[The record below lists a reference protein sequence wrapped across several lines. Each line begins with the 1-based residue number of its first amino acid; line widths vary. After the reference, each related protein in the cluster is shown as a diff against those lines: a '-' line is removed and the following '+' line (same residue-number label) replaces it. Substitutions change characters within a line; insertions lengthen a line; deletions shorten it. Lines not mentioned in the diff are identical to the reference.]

1 MYACFLKYPYTHTH
15 AYIYYIYRCAE
26 ILFCWYSFIFE
37 THLFISPRA
46 TLRNPRGLLIAY
58 ARSLW
63 SQHLA
68 TSDRQVRGFSWW
80 FNGDLMGISWDI
92 SYIYDVHYNQQ
103 SDSFNPY
110 FSFGMCLELGPR
122 GLVFFPGLI
131 SHLHS
136 LGGPTW
142 THLPAPSGPVL
153 RWSPI
158 STPSPWAPKTWSTS
172 PCRLSR

>member
-1 MYACFLKYPYTHTH
+1 VQRYYFVDTLLFLKHIYLLAH
-15 AYIYYIYRCAE
+15 ALHWGTPE
-26 ILFCWYSFIFE
+26 VSSL
-37 THLFISPRA
+37 PMQ
-46 TLRNPRGLLIAY
+46 
-58 ARSLW
+58 RSLW

-80 FNGDLMGISWDI
+80 FNGDLMGISWKYHGI
-92 SYIYDVHYNQQ
+92 YHIYIYDVHYNQQ

-122 GLVFFPGLI
+122 GLVFFSGLI